1 MAQTAENELP
11 KYDAIITPP
20 ELEKFTRQLG
30 LFQSV
35 IRLIDDSE
43 SGQLYVDDVSALFQ
57 PIYDGIDMVWARAID
72 HGRAVHA
79 KKASVDQQSP
89 NSNPSRQLQIVSGHL
104 NNALRVV
111 LSMQEAGPLSNCET
125 MATKTDLL
133 RGAALHLLEALKHI
147 EHEDDQSAVQ
157 TSCDEAVKLL
167 KISGNL

>member
-20 ELEKFTRQLG
+20 ELEKFTCQLG
-30 LFQSV
+30 LFQAV

-43 SGQLYVDDVSALFQ
+43 SGQLYVDDISAIFQ

-111 LSMQEAGPLSNCET
+111 FSMQEAGPLSACEDT
-125 MATKTDLL
+125 ATQADIVKC
-133 RGAALHLLEALKHI
+133 AALHLLEALNHI
-147 EHEDDQSAVQ
+147 EHEDDPSAVQ
-157 TSCDEAVKLL
+157 ASCSEAEKLL
-167 KISGNL
+167 KIRGDL